1 MTCRELVDFLLEYL
15 AGELP
20 AGQHATFERH
30 LGECPDCVA
39 YLHGYREAV
48 RLGKAS
54 LGNADGPP
62 PADVPE
68 ELVQAVLAAV
78 RRTGR

>member
-1 MTCRELVDFLLEYL
+1 MTCRELVGFLLEYL

-20 AGQHATFERH
+20 TAQRCAFEEH

-39 YLHGYREAV
+39 YLRADRDAV
-48 RLGKAS
+48 RLGKAAWTD
-54 LGNADGPP
+54 LDGPP

-68 ELVQAVLAAV
+68 ELVRAILATV
-78 RRTGR
+78 RRTTT